1 MLSGAPTASSRPV
14 RKPMWLTSSTK
25 GRSMTSKL
33 SMARLTAWAVTS
45 SSTAPMHSRPIWLIS
60 LKVWLSW
67 LGR

>member
-1 MLSGAPTASSRPV
+1 MLSGAPTASKRPV
-14 RKPMWLTSSTK
+14 TKPMWLISSTK
-25 GRSMTSKL
+25 SRSVR
-33 SMARLTAWAVTS
+33 ARLRIARDTAWAVTA